1 MRSLDNPSDPTAQR
15 WHHRRRP
22 LGAIATTVAVT
33 VGIAV
38 SQTGGLA
45 HAGGEGAQVSSGRV
59 QTLAGWPGDD
69 LEGGAV
75 MIRSGGAGGRTI
87 ISIHL
92 RGLDPN
98 TTYPVH
104 VHNRPCSFTPPGGGH
119 YQHLVGGAV
128 DATNEVWPTVSTN
141 AHGNGVGFATHDH
154 RARQEAQAI
163 IVHNPANTSIRLACI
178 DLS

>member
-1 MRSLDNPSDPTAQR
+1 MRSLDNPSDRTAR
-15 WHHRRRP
+15 PRHRRTMF
-22 LGAIATTVAVT
+22 GAVATTLAVT

-38 SQTGGLA
+38 SQTGGLT
-45 HAGGEGAQVSSGRV
+45 HADDNGAQVTSGRV

-75 MIRSGGAGGRTI
+75 MIRSEGAGGRTI
-87 ISIHL
+87 VSVRL
-92 RGLDPN
+92 RGLDPD

-119 YQHLVGGAV
+119 YQHLVGGPV
-128 DATNEVWPTVSTN
+128 DAVNEMWPTISTN
-141 AHGNGVGFATHDH
+141 GNGNGVGFATHDH
-154 RARQEAQAI
+154 RARPEAQAI
-163 IVHNPANTSIRLACI
+163 IVHNPSNTSIRLACI